1 MLGWTMSKLAD
12 MLPRTPRPDCLL
24 AAPHP
29 YVCVSLHVGVCSCGG
44 PPSLSE
50 HQTTQLSPETC
61 QTQLGH
67 LPPSPPILSSSF
79 LPLLP
84 LLAPQTPAGGFDTLV
99 LSSKGNISIF
109 ICFEDSKTLLSLSFL
124 IPKLLLI
131 SIKQSAI
138 SLLHCVCFR
147 CSVIDIDMIWEG
159 KEQKSLR
166 PICDDCFFFFCCF

>member
-1 MLGWTMSKLAD
+1 MTRPS
-12 MLPRTPRPDCLL
+12 PSCSSTPPPPSACMCIC
-24 AAPHP
+24 
-29 YVCVSLHVGVCSCGG
+29 VCVRFCGG

-67 LPPSPPILSSSF
+67 LSPPPPSTPPTLILSSAS

-84 LLAPQTPAGGFDTLV
+84 LQAPQTPAGSFDTGV

-109 ICFEDSKTLLSLSFL
+109 ICFEDSRTLLPLSSSRTASHQHKRVCL
-124 IPKLLLI
+124 
-131 SIKQSAI
+131 

-147 CSVIDIDMIWEG
+147 CSVIDIDTIWEG

-166 PICDDCFFFFCCF
+166 PIHDDCFSFFCCF